1 MTIVLPNAALGKNQ
15 SDAYRV
21 LVVGI
26 MAGCVAMPARIVRA
40 PAKAQAMSLKTS
52 RGGAYADSSTQHP
65 NAGPAE

>member
-1 MTIVLPNAALGKNQ
+1 
-15 SDAYRV
+15 
-21 LVVGI
+21 
-26 MAGCVAMPARIVRA
+26 MPARIVRA